1 MAYNKKKYIR
11 INWKNRPST
20 ATALGATNLN
30 HMDVFLNDVDNA
42 LIEMEAAKLNIATAN
57 SMIASIT
64 FDKDEG
70 LMTVRELSGTT
81 YTYDWNVEKIPVSF
95 SLSEDGILTMTT
107 QDGTQFTANIAE
119 LIKDYVFTDS
129 DTIAFTKEFQTEDNS
144 YHVGASVKNGS
155 IKAEHLNPDYR
166 ADIQN
171 FSNVAQTAANDA
183 LTYSR
188 DSKRWAVGD
197 AAYEGS
203 EIDNSKYYKEQ
214 AEIARVAAEKAREE
228 AESIVGFGIATTE
241 KAGIVKPD
249 GVTISVDEDGTI
261 HGPQKFEADGYVYV
275 TGESA
280 GDPAEPPMLD
290 ADTFGGQLP
299 DKYVKKTDLESGFTQ
314 TIPGQKAADAV
325 ATKELKGLIDQISQ
339 KVLNDLVSNESLT
352 QILASYVTKA
362 MMSNV
367 QVNDQN
373 RVPTSALVNTM
384 QTSINRN
391 AESITQLNNNLRNV
405 NTALNGSLLDYAK
418 NVSTFENVSTGG
430 DTADLPN
437 NNARYC
443 VANIMHRVNSWF
455 ISIEGRDNR
464 LYTNYN
470 NGNNWTGWQAT
481 ALKSD
486 LDKGQF
492 VVKVEENIQKV
503 ITSQSDI
510 VRGTLPSQMKD
521 CAYAAVGF
529 SEVIDNELSIVVDGN
544 SIIVSPKK
552 TNNAVTISWFQ
563 FN

>member
-42 LIEMEAAKLNIATAN
+42 LIEMDASKLNVEIAN

-64 FDKDEG
+64 FDKDKG

-107 QDGTQFTANIAE
+107 QDGTQFTANIAD

-129 DTIAFTKEFQTEDNS
+129 DTIAFTKEFQTKDNS

-183 LTYSR
+183 LTYSK

-214 AEIARVAAEKAREE
+214 AEIARAAAEKAREE
-228 AESIVGFGIATTE
+228 AESVVGFGIATTE

-280 GDPAEPPMLD
+280 GNPAEPPMLD

-299 DKYVKKTDLESGFTQ
+299 DRYVKKTDLESGFTQ
-314 TIPGQKAADAV
+314 TTPGQKAADAV
-325 ATKELKGLIDQISQ
+325 AAKELKDLIDQISQ

-352 QILASYVTKA
+352 QTLAGYVTKA

-373 RVPTSALVNTM
+373 RIPTSALVNTM
-384 QTSINRN
+384 QTSINKN
-391 AESITQLNNNLRNV
+391 AESITQLNNNLG
-405 NTALNGSLLDYAK
+405 NTVKYLRTDNIDNAAETLWPKIEESSSYDFTWIPETGEGVTKGAQARVIGFYNNSNYESQMILSYLTSAPVVQREKINGS
-418 NVSTFENVSTGG
+418 
-430 DTADLPN
+430 
-437 NNARYC
+437 
-443 VANIMHRVNSWF
+443 W
-455 ISIEGRDNR
+455 
-464 LYTNYN
+464 
-470 NGNNWTGWQAT
+470 GNWKVFAT
-481 ALKSD
+481 KSD
-486 LDKGQF
+486 LDASVKTTNLSAGKDVRLFVGELNGSQNYLQFLIDGVDKGYIVF
-492 VVKVEENIQKV
+492 DVSRNIN
-503 ITSQSDI
+503 T
-510 VRGTLPSQMKD
+510 
-521 CAYAAVGF
+521 
-529 SEVIDNELSIVVDGN
+529 
-544 SIIVSPKK
+544 
-552 TNNAVTISWFQ
+552 
-563 FN
+563 

>member
-1 MAYNKKKYIR
+1 MAYNKKKYTR

-42 LIEMEAAKLNIATAN
+42 LIEMDAGKLNLETAN

-64 FDKDEG
+64 FDKDKG
-70 LMTVRELSGTT
+70 LMTVRELNGTT

-107 QDGTQFTANIAE
+107 QDGTQFTANIAD
-119 LIKDYVFTDS
+119 LIKDYVFDDS

-155 IKAEHLNPDYR
+155 IKAEHLDPDYR

-183 LTYSR
+183 LTYSK

-203 EIDNSKYYKEQ
+203 EVDNSKYYKEQ
-214 AEIARVAAEKAREE
+214 AEIARAAAEKAREE
-228 AESIVGFGIATTE
+228 AESVVGFGIATTE

-280 GDPAEPPMLD
+280 GDQTQPPMLD

-299 DKYVKKTDLESGFTQ
+299 DKYVKKADLETGFTQ
-314 TIPGQKAADAV
+314 TAPGQKAADSVV
-325 ATKELKGLIDQISQ
+325 AKELKDLIDQISQ

-352 QILASYVTKA
+352 QTLAGYVTKA

-373 RVPTSALVNTM
+373 RIPTSALVHTM
-384 QTSINRN
+384 QTSINKN
-391 AESITQLNNNLRNV
+391 VESITKLNSDLSV
-405 NTALNGSLLDYAK
+405 SLLNITDLNTLKITGDYLQ
-418 NVSTFENVSTGG
+418 NMN
-430 DTADLPN
+430 D
-437 NNARYC
+437 NATIDRHYPVGSKAGFLEVIGYGQIWVLQRYTI
-443 VANIMHRVNSWF
+443 ANAT
-455 ISIEGRDNR
+455 IS
-464 LYTNYN
+464 YTRIFY
-470 NGNNWTGWQAT
+470 
-481 ALKSD
+481 
-486 LDKGQF
+486 LDKW
-492 VVKVEENIQKV
+492 
-503 ITSQSDI
+503 TD
-510 VRGTLPSQMKD
+510 
-521 CAYAAVGF
+521 
-529 SEVIDNELSIVVDGN
+529 
-544 SIIVSPKK
+544 
-552 TNNAVTISWFQ
+552 WF
-563 FN
+563 